1 MSDKGGILT
10 ATALGLTTR
19 YLFVLAESKNR
30 LLGANAVI
38 AATAYRTEHEQYPDT
53 WSQLVPNGLTTYS

>member
-1 MSDKGGILT
+1 MRCDKGGILT

-19 YLFVLAESKNR
+19 YLLVLAESKNR

-38 AATAYRTEHEQYPDT
+38 AATILSFVQKSCEKFPGQ
-53 WSQLVPNGLTTYS
+53 GLIRLQIAG